1 VSDRADWRTVL
12 ICRKNIF
19 IIIMLIVMFLPQ
31 DCVYASDTEITD
43 TIEQQMLEKIDMS
56 DVEKYSKDYLPD
68 RLSFSDIVDALLD
81 ADQKAGE
88 KICEYIY
95 ELFFYEIAAVKPVI
109 INVLCYTIL
118 FMVFSR
124 LIFWRQDYVYN
135 VSFLFMYA
143 SVISMLMASFFVLS
157 DVAKGC
163 IDVLLTYLT
172 ALVPAYATV
181 LLASG
186 KGFSASG
193 FYVLAFVLIYV
204 VEWLIKLVLI
214 PGIHLFLVLEV
225 LNHVSSE
232 KKLEKLAE
240 FIEAAVTKIMKASI
254 KIVAG
259 IGIVQAM
266 IAALYV
272 VLTYIT
278 NLLGLASGT
287 IQVRFSEALCIL
299 PVFTPAAIPGLFIGC
314 LISNLI
320 TGGIIWD
327 IIFGSIATLLGALGT
342 YFLRKKKFVY
352 TLPPVIANIIIVP
365 LVLRYGYGFT
375 TVYKGVDISLLFNA
389 VTVGIGEIISI
400 CVLGSLL
407 KGILSKYRNVIFKQD
422 EA

>member
-1 VSDRADWRTVL
+1 MRNKKVL
-12 ICRKNIF
+12 F
-19 IIIMLIVMFLPQ
+19 
-31 DCVYASDTEITD
+31 
-43 TIEQQMLEKIDMS
+43 
-56 DVEKYSKDYLPD
+56 
-68 RLSFSDIVDALLD
+68 
-81 ADQKAGE
+81 
-88 KICEYIY
+88 
-95 ELFFYEIAAVKPVI
+95 AV
-109 INVLCYTIL
+109 
-118 FMVFSR
+118 
-124 LIFWRQDYVYN
+124 Q
-135 VSFLFMYA
+135 A
-143 SVISMLMASFFVLS
+143 
-157 DVAKGC
+157 
-163 IDVLLTYLT
+163 
-172 ALVPAYATV
+172 
-181 LLASG
+181 
-186 KGFSASG
+186 
-193 FYVLAFVLIYV
+193 
-204 VEWLIKLVLI
+204 
-214 PGIHLFLVLEV
+214 
-225 LNHVSSE
+225 
-232 KKLEKLAE
+232 
-240 FIEAAVTKIMKASI
+240 
-254 KIVAG
+254 
-259 IGIVQAM
+259 AM

-352 TLPPVIANIIIVP
+352 TLPPVIVP

-375 TVYKGVDISLLFNA
+375 TIYKGVDISLLFNA